1 MHQHSIVPAGNSR
14 IAVFKFKKN
23 KGYQKALVA
32 EGFEKIVR
40 NNESKGKQKDWVK
53 LSVREAFVIE

>member
-1 MHQHSIVPAGNSR
+1 M
-14 IAVFKFKKN
+14 
-23 KGYQKALVA
+23 A

-53 LSVREAFVIE
+53 LSVREAFGIE